1 MKINDRVAYAEDP
14 EALGLATELH
24 GTVVEPTDE
33 ERGSSCECCRDVL
46 VAWDDGERYWED
58 PGSLIIVQIAEE
70 RA

>member
-24 GTVVEPTDE
+24 GTVVEPT
-33 ERGSSCECCRDVL
+33 RGDLDNQGVSAGDVF
-46 VAWDDGERYWED
+46 VEWDDGMRFWED
-58 PGSLIIVQIAEE
+58 PASLVIVQIAEE